1 MNFSPKQLLYFYV
14 VLLFVFTFLLVTRII
29 TAIKTNDYDYFRL
42 GLNAA
47 MVVLSII
54 NIIKYNKLNDN

>member
-1 MNFSPKQLLYFYV
+1 MKFTPKQLLYFYV
-14 VLLFVFTFLLVTRII
+14 ILLFAFTFLFVTRLI
-29 TAIKTNDYDYFRL
+29 TAIKINEYDYFRL

-47 MVVLSII
+47 MVVLSIV